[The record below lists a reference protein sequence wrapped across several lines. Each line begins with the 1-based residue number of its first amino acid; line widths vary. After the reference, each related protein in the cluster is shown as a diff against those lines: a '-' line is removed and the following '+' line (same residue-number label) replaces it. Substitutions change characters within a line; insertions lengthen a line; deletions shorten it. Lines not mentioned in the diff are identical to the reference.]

1 MTKKNYSDNILID
14 NLIYQ
19 AQSNIIL
26 CPGFIGKYTTRYG
39 YIIIQVII
47 HISNYIIFYVLPS
60 FIHLLF
66 GNSGFGKPHMNVKQ
80 KFKSVGI
87 ICRRYMFTMRA
98 EFNYLAQL
106 HNPSCND
113 WGGGGVLDSLSVDI
127 FIFTLRKS
135 NCLMFIIKQVKTQ
148 KLVL

>member
-1 MTKKNYSDNILID
+1 MTKTNYSDNILID

-66 GNSGFGKPHMNVKQ
+66 GNSGFGKPHMKVKQ

-106 HNPSCND
+106 HNPLCND
-113 WGGGGVLDSLSVDI
+113 WGGGVLDSLSVDI

>member
-1 MTKKNYSDNILID
+1 M
-14 NLIYQ
+14 
-19 AQSNIIL
+19 
-26 CPGFIGKYTTRYG
+26 
-39 YIIIQVII
+39 II

-87 ICRRYMFTMRA
+87 ICRRYMCTMRA

-113 WGGGGVLDSLSVDI
+113 GGGAFLIPFLWIFSYLRQNTKTRAMITKMMIWSLYPLKMLGSKI
-127 FIFTLRKS
+127 CLLFI
-135 NCLMFIIKQVKTQ
+135 VKCRNTHIP
-148 KLVL
+148 VM

>member
-1 MTKKNYSDNILID
+1 M
-14 NLIYQ
+14 
-19 AQSNIIL
+19 
-26 CPGFIGKYTTRYG
+26 
-39 YIIIQVII
+39 II

-60 FIHLLF
+60 FIHLLV

-98 EFNYLAQL
+98 EFYYLAQL

-113 WGGGGVLDSLSVDI
+113 WGGGRSWFPFCGYFHIYVEKVKLFNVHNKASQNTKTRAMITKMTIWSLNPLKRLGSKI
-127 FIFTLRKS
+127 
-135 NCLMFIIKQVKTQ
+135 CLLFVVKCRNTHIP
-148 KLVL
+148 VM